1 MAQNSDN
8 TNSIGL
14 TAGIVSAYVSNNSL
28 QSAEIPGLINKI
40 HAALSRV
47 ASGAGGYSAGAA
59 NPAVTIKKSITADYL
74 VCLEDGKKFKTLKRH
89 LQSKYNMTPE
99 QYRAKWG
106 LSIDYPMVAPNYATT
121 RSQLAKQSGLGQ
133 QRKRGK

>member
-89 LQSKYNMTPE
+89 LRTKYNMTPE
-99 QYRAKWG
+99 QYREKWG
-106 LSIDYPMVAPNYATT
+106 LATEYPMVAPNYAAVRT
-121 RSQLAKQSGLGQ
+121 QLAKRYGLGQ
-133 QRKRGK
+133 QRQRHK